1 MVKIAHLP
9 DAPKP
14 TKAVREE
21 LPQRPFEHTLQ
32 DKEMLRERK
41 KGTGLGE
48 RRPWTDEEKIELVR
62 LREKGLSFAVIADEM
77 DRTKASVTRMIFR
90 LRETGQ
96 LHDEEIANYGGRGRR
111 NR

>member
-1 MVKIAHLP
+1 M
-9 DAPKP
+9 
-14 TKAVREE
+14 REE

-32 DKEMLRERK
+32 DKEMLRKPSNRGHGERK
-41 KGTGLGE
+41 
-48 RRPWTDEEKIELVR
+48 PWTEEEKAELVR
-62 LREKGLSFAVIADEM
+62 LREKGLSFNVIADEM

>member
-1 MVKIAHLP
+1 MKLAHLP

-14 TKAVREE
+14 TKAVHEE

-32 DKEMLRERK
+32 DKEMLRKQSNR
-41 KGTGLGE
+41 GHGE

-96 LHDEEIANYGGRGRR
+96 LHDEEIINYGGRGRR

>member
-1 MVKIAHLP
+1 M
-9 DAPKP
+9 
-14 TKAVREE
+14 REE

-32 DKEMLRERK
+32 DPDMLRKQSNRGHGERK
-41 KGTGLGE
+41 
-48 RRPWTDEEKIELVR
+48 PWTDEEKIELVR
-62 LREKGLSFAVIADEM
+62 LREKGLSFGVIADEM